1 MGVFPLGFC
10 ATMYLSNRAPPGS
23 VAVGGHMGGS
33 ARENIYKRLT
43 SDGMSD
49 TEADALLDLAEK
61 LVVRNGRAVLDLLD
75 LIDSKSGGIT
85 E

>member
-1 MGVFPLGFC
+1 
-10 ATMYLSNRAPPGS
+10 
-23 VAVGGHMGGS
+23 MGGS

-49 TEADALLDLAEK
+49 TEVDALLDLAEK

>member
-1 MGVFPLGFC
+1 M
-10 ATMYLSNRAPPGS
+10 S
-23 VAVGGHMGGS
+23 GS

-49 TEADALLDLAEK
+49 TEANALLDLAEK
-61 LVVRNGRAVLDLLD
+61 LVLENGRAVLDLLE

>member
-1 MGVFPLGFC
+1 
-10 ATMYLSNRAPPGS
+10 
-23 VAVGGHMGGS
+23 MGGS
-33 ARENIYKRLT
+33 ARENIYRRLT

>member
-1 MGVFPLGFC
+1 
-10 ATMYLSNRAPPGS
+10 
-23 VAVGGHMGGS
+23 MGGS
-33 ARENIYKRLT
+33 ARENIYRRLT
-43 SDGMSD
+43 SDSMSD

-75 LIDSKSGGIT
+75 LIDYKSGGIT